1 MLFLMSPLAIT
12 TVLSLL
18 FDELPLSPAQ
28 TRDSLLQCV
37 RTRGEGSTAASH
49 PSHLEDEILQ
59 PSSGPGI

>member
-49 PSHLEDEILQ
+49 PSHLED
-59 PSSGPGI
+59 